1 MENNNTRGI
10 GLLGILQTIFIIL
23 KLPNLINWN
32 WWIVLIPV
40 WIDLALCGL
49 LVFYLTLKV

>member
-23 KLPNLINWN
+23 KLTNLINWN
-32 WWIVLIPV
+32 WWIVLIPL
-40 WIDLALCGL
+40 WIDLALCVL
-49 LVFYLTLKV
+49 LLFYLKLKE